1 MPLNRQQKENLAGS
15 YGEGMASSPNVFLL
29 DYKGITVPEVTEL
42 RAKIREAGG
51 SYEVVKNRV
60 ALRALE
66 GTALEGLKDQFQGP
80 TAAAFGG
87 EDPVVLAK
95 ILTEFAKGVPAIEF
109 KDGLVEGQRVTAEE
123 VKQIAD
129 LPSREELI
137 SKLVF
142 LLQSPITG
150 FVRVLAALPRNLVVS
165 LDQIRQQKEA
175 Q

>member
-1 MPLNRQQKENLAGS
+1 MPLSRQQKESLASG
-15 YGEGMASSPNVFLL
+15 YGEGLTASPHVFLL
-29 DYKGITVPEVTEL
+29 DYKGITVTEVTEL

-60 ALRALE
+60 ALRALA
-66 GTALEGLKDQFQGP
+66 GTALDDLKDQFQGP
-80 TAAAFGG
+80 TAAAYGG

-95 ILTEFAKGVPAIEF
+95 ILTEFAKDVPCMEF
-109 KDGLVEGQRVTAEE
+109 KDGLVEGQRVSADE

-129 LPSREELI
+129 LPSREQLI
-137 SKLVF
+137 TKLVF

-165 LDQIRQQKEA
+165 LDQIRQQKES
-175 Q
+175 